1 MVLADICPYRNNMN
15 ASTRQPVLFVS
26 HGAPLLAVQENA
38 ATAAWR
44 EIGRSLARPRAVLV
58 ASAHHD
64 APGPTLTAQAQ
75 PETIHDFYG
84 FPRELF
90 EIRYPAPGEPTIAG
104 EIRERLAS
112 AGFAAQLDPRRG
124 IDHGVWVPLL
134 RLFPEADVP
143 VISISVDPHRDAQWQ
158 HRLGTTLAPLR
169 DEGVLIVGSGSLTHN
184 LRALDWHAATSN
196 GTPEARAFA
205 DWVLEQLAAGR
216 DAAVLD
222 WESAPQARFNHPTP
236 EHWLPLPI
244 ALGAA
249 SGSAAPTVH
258 AAAYEY
264 GVLAQH
270 ALVWS

>member
-1 MVLADICPYRNNMN
+1 MN
-15 ASTRQPVLFVS
+15 TDTRQPVLFVS

-44 EIGRSLARPRAVLV
+44 EIGQSLATPRAVLV

-64 APGPTLTAQAQ
+64 TPGPALTAHAH

-84 FPRELF
+84 FPQALYD
-90 EIRYPAPGEPTIAG
+90 IHYPAPGEPVAAG

-112 AGFAAQLDPRRG
+112 AGFAAQLDVQRG

-134 RLFPEADVP
+134 RLFPDADVP
-143 VISISVDPHRDAQWQ
+143 VISISVDPRRDARWQ
-158 HRLGTTLAPLR
+158 YRLGQTLAPLR
-169 DEGVLIVGSGSLTHN
+169 DAGVLIVGSGSLTHN
-184 LRALDWHAATSN
+184 LRALDWRAPAGI

-205 DWVLEQLAAGR
+205 DWTLDHLAAGR
-216 DAAVLD
+216 DTALLD
-222 WESAPQARFNHPTP
+222 WENAPQARFNHPTP

-244 ALGAA
+244 AAGAA
-249 SGSAAPTVH
+249 SGSPSPQMH
-258 AAAYEY
+258 AATFEY

-270 ALVWS
+270 ALRWQ

>member
-1 MVLADICPYRNNMN
+1 MN
-15 ASTRQPVLFVS
+15 ATTRQPVLFVS

-44 EIGRSLARPRAVLV
+44 SISASLSTPRAVLV

-64 APGPTLTAQAQ
+64 TPGPTLTANAQ
-75 PETIHDFYG
+75 PATIHDFHG
-84 FPRELF
+84 FPRALY
-90 EIRYPAPGEPTIAG
+90 EIRYPAPGEPAIAG
-104 EIRERLAS
+104 EVRERLAS
-112 AGFAAQLDPRRG
+112 AGFAARLDPMRG

-134 RLFPEADVP
+134 RLFPAADVP
-143 VISISVDPHRDAQWQ
+143 VISISVDPRRDARWQ
-158 HRLGTTLAPLR
+158 HRLGEALAPLR
-169 DEGVLIVGSGSLTHN
+169 DQDVLIVGSGSLTHN
-184 LRALDWHAATSN
+184 LRALDWRAASSD

-205 DWVLEQLAAGR
+205 DWALDHLAADRGS
-216 DAAVLD
+216 ALLD

-249 SGSAAPTVH
+249 SGSAAPAVH

-270 ALVWS
+270 ALVWH